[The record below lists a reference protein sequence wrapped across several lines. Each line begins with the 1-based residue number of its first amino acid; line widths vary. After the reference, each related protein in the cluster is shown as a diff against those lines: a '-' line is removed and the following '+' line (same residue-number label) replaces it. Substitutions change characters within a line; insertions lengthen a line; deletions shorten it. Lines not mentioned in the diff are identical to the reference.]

1 MEKDYMA
8 VVLDINML
16 LFDKHCRGMYEINFQ
31 SGEIIYNEFKI
42 DFSKEYSEQE
52 ECLLEDL
59 LQVKY
64 TQGYLLDVGWYPEYE
79 SEGEFVVQIVKNQN
93 WEEPI
98 YKNNSK
104 NRVDLVQDIKNAI
117 RIIESGI

>member
-1 MEKDYMA
+1 M
-8 VVLDINML
+8 
-16 LFDKHCRGMYEINFQ
+16 DKIDFK
-31 SGEIIYNEFKI
+31 SGEVVYNEFEV
-42 DFSKEYSEQE
+42 DFTKKYSEQE

-64 TQGYLLDVGWYPEYE
+64 AQDYLLDVGWYPEYE

-98 YKNNSK
+98 YKKNSK
-104 NRVDLVQDIKNAI
+104 NKGDLIQDLNNAI
-117 RIIESGI
+117 RIIENKI